1 MAKPPAKMKC
11 DFDSYGEFQKAYE
24 KESDRSV
31 AILASS
37 YLERYLEE
45 YIAKKLV
52 DDKAVAKL
60 FKGFGPLST
69 FNAKIE
75 FAFAIGLLPR
85 HVYTDLR
92 TIRKVRNLFAHEPD
106 SSNFLTDRI
115 KDLCATLW
123 CLPRS
128 DGSERKEQ
136 KPRDQFVFS
145 VFLAI
150 FHMHNVE
157 ETHVSRLTIPRF
169 HFEVV
174 VEEREEP
181 DNHDSF
187 NVRRAA
193 T

>member
-1 MAKPPAKMKC
+1 MK
-11 DFDSYGEFQKAYE
+11 FDLGSYGEFQKAYE

-37 YLERYLEE
+37 YLEKYLEE

-60 FKGFGPLST
+60 FEGFGPLST

-106 SSNFLTDRI
+106 SSDFLTDSI

-123 CLPRS
+123 RLPRS

-136 KPRDQFVFS
+136 KPRSQFLFS
-145 VFLAI
+145 VFLAL
-150 FHMHNVE
+150 FHMENIE
-157 ETHVSRLTIPRF
+157 RTHVSRLTIPRF
-169 HFEVV
+169 HFEEV

-181 DNHDSF
+181 GGNDSF
-187 NVRRAA
+187 TVRSVAK
-193 T
+193 